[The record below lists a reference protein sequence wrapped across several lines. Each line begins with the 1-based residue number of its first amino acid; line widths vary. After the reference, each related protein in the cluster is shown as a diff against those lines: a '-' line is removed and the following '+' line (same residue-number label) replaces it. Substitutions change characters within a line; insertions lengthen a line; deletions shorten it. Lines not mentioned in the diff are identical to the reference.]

1 MVMDHCP
8 TAAETHPFSR
18 EDAKETQKEP
28 GMTAQQLDPKNPIP
42 GIRVFNLE
50 ESHRGY
56 RINRM
61 CNSLTVETNRQA
73 YRDDEEA
80 YLEDYGL
87 NETEKQLI
95 RQRDWAGLN
104 AAGGN
109 IYFLLK
115 LGFVVGH
122 GLYRM
127 GAQMRGESYEDFLAS
142 RNAKG
147 AR

>member
-1 MVMDHCP
+1 MNL
-8 TAAETHPFSR
+8 T
-18 EDAKETQKEP
+18 
-28 GMTAQQLDPKNPIP
+28 QLDPKNPIP
-42 GIRVFNLE
+42 GIRVFTLE

-61 CNSLTVETNRQA
+61 CNSLTVEANRQA
-73 YRDDEEA
+73 YKADEDA
-80 YLEDYGL
+80 YLERYGL
-87 NETEKQLI
+87 TDAEKALV

-115 LGFVVGH
+115 LGFVVSH

-127 GAQMRGESYEDFLAS
+127 GAQMRGQSFEDFLAS